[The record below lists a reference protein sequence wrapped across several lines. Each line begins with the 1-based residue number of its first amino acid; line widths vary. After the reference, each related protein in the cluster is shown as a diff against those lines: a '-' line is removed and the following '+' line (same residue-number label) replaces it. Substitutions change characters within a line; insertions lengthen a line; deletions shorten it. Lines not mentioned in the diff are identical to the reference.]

1 MKKYL
6 LITLLM
12 LGTNLFAQNN
22 LTVNVNGIKAN
33 DSIRIIVQKSAEK
46 LLKKWVK
53 YNSSGTSTV
62 QFNVD
67 NGKWALIIDATG
79 YTFPSSTVINIP
91 ETNNATVTLTPLLN
105 TNYIYNWKDDDSY
118 AGHATQ
124 VYVNEPS
131 TLVVLNNT
139 VSIPNDYSS
148 VKLRNEFGIIL
159 SNDRSKWSSEDSFRL
174 YSMLKTLPL
183 QTFGEGSV
191 LNFEKGENVK
201 AIFYLTDQ
209 EQFKDIN
216 IVNVNGVK
224 HVTVSQSAFTY
235 ASPQIGILD
244 GIKTKF
250 YSKRL
255 NHAILNYYTD
265 FGSNEQNVDI
275 IAQEKYGFRFMKSNL
290 ETQNLMHE
298 DASNFQEFFNE
309 EKIEILSM
317 FEELPEGFHK
327 QEGLKY
333 LVRRV
338 NGQDHP
344 IYTTAAAIAWTSF
357 NTIEFMSKTFN
368 NTEINSVVRR
378 LILPEK
384 SHFLWAYAFD
394 SVLKKDW
401 SDLGGWFQDPTSSSG
416 WSTYNTTEFVTE
428 YAHEKNPDEDMAESI
443 ATYILNPDLLLSRS
457 VRKYEFIRDRIMHG
471 TRYKAQI
478 REDLTFMVYNLFP
491 DYTYPGKIIG
501 STINVEGSANDD
513 KVVKFE
519 FKLNSKDPKIDGAS
533 VGYIRLASSIGT
545 IHDLWLTPKNGS
557 VDSTLVGT
565 TTFSKHEKSGYWN
578 LVSLRIEDPVGNS
591 RFENTSSFGFK
602 LYIENPLEDITP
614 PKWQYNLKSEL
625 VQGKFDPNGQNTS
638 DNVNGLQMQAIKY
651 SYDYYDN
658 SPMDRSITRI
668 YFPKLDNS
676 NAQKYE
682 EQIQGKP
689 IINAAKSYKN
699 DYNSIKHFEMHL
711 VIPEYFPSGYYSVS
725 QLNSSDIAGNY
736 TNVYMVKDTANFYI
750 KPGKLDIFKDIRDSL
765 YVKTNFPDYI
775 APEIDLNRINVI
787 AKPTNPLSP
796 DGETRVDISLLI
808 RDLSDF
814 PTHESGAKLVR
825 YVLRDPL
832 GIEHS
837 YSSWNDNMLLNY
849 YSLKPDGNSEWNLI
863 NLDIL
868 LPKGSP
874 PGKWGISSMQT
885 VDRAGNFR
893 NYSFVEIVRFDVI
906 ESDVKLDEA
915 LVATITS
922 KVVNSKNVSSISAE
936 ISCKPC
942 QGNKYVYQV
951 YSLLGGNVVRGEGI
965 FTSNFISLNSINLTG
980 VLDGIIKL
988 TVQVTDNQNQ
998 LIATTTTDYTKD
1010 TVLPKGYYLKS
1021 NLQDSGSSNIDSIVF
1036 KVLAENVDL
1045 NGTYKVL
1052 FEQNSTTNKQFDIKS
1067 SSTSIPSISIEG
1079 VITQTEIVLNNLNI
1093 SSLKD
1098 GVFSSSIL
1106 ITDPNGNEGVP
1117 IKKYFYK
1124 LDGKISIL
1132 NKTTPVNDFIEVDE
1146 GKVSGVLKNG
1156 SDNLLYNDFKLNTN
1170 LIPIIVTNPING
1182 TVTLNSNGTF
1192 SYVHN
1197 GSETTK
1203 DSFTY
1208 KVNDGTSDSDIAT
1221 VTITINPV
1229 NDAPVALSDQIT
1241 IKNGETATLLSG
1253 GITSVLTN
1261 DTDAE
1266 NNTLTAVRVTNPV
1279 NGTLTLNSNGTFTYV
1294 HNGSNTI
1301 TDSFTY
1307 KVNDGSVDSNI
1318 ATVNISIEAFSL
1330 PFDNFTIITKSE
1342 TCSGKNNGEI
1352 SIKATQSF
1360 NYTATINNKVYN
1372 FVNNSLIVPDLTAGE
1387 YNVCINITGKT
1398 FPHCYTLTI
1407 GKGGSLTGK
1416 TSGVSS
1422 NKVAI
1427 EITEGSAP
1435 FEVLLNGKSKFT
1447 TDHTLFELD
1456 VNVGDVVM
1464 VKSAIACEGIY
1475 SKVISDLPNSY
1486 MAYPNPT
1493 KGSFEISMSTEL
1505 KEIYIELYSIK
1516 AELISKGVYPVVNQ
1530 KIQLNLDNQ
1539 TSGTYIAKVYT
1550 AIPTSLII
1558 IKN

>member
-1 MKKYL
+1 
-6 LITLLM
+6 M
-12 LGTNLFAQNN
+12 LGANLFAQNN
-22 LTVNVNGIKAN
+22 LSVNVNGLKAN
-33 DSIRIIVQKSAEK
+33 DSVRIIIQKSAEK

-209 EQFKDIN
+209 EQYKDIN

-244 GIKTKF
+244 GIKMKF

-265 FGSNEQNVDI
+265 FGSNEQNVDK
-275 IAQEKYGFRFMKSNL
+275 IAQEKYGFRFLKSNL

-327 QEGLKY
+327 QDGLKY

-344 IYTTAAAIAWTSF
+344 IYTTAAAIAWTGL

-378 LILPEK
+378 LILHEK

-401 SDLGGWFQDPTSSSG
+401 SDLGGWFQDPTSGSG

-501 STINVEGSANDD
+501 STINVEGSANED
-513 KVVKFE
+513 KIVKFE

-565 TTFSKHEKSGYWN
+565 TTFSKHEKNGYWN

-638 DNVNGLQMQAIKY
+638 DDVNGLQMQAIKY
-651 SYDYYDN
+651 TYDYYDN

-676 NAQKYE
+676 NAQRYE

-689 IINAAKSYKN
+689 IIDVAKSYKN
-699 DYNSIKHFEMHL
+699 DYNSLKHFEMHL

-750 KPGKLDIFKDIRDSL
+750 KPGKLDTFKDIRDSL
-765 YVKTNFPDYI
+765 YVKTNYPDYI

-814 PTHESGAKLVR
+814 PTHESGTKLVR

-849 YSLKPDGNSEWNLI
+849 YSLKPDGNSEWKLI

-885 VDRAGNFR
+885 IDRAGNFR

-906 ESDVKLDEA
+906 ESDIKLDEA
-915 LVATITS
+915 LVAKITS

-951 YSLLGGNVVRGEGI
+951 YSLLGGNVVRGEGV
-965 FTSNFISLNSINLTG
+965 FTSNFISLDSINLSG

-1021 NLQDSGSSNIDSIVF
+1021 NLQDNGSSNVDSIVF
-1036 KVLAENVDL
+1036 KVLAENVDI
-1045 NGTYKVL
+1045 NGAYKVN
-1052 FEQNSTTNKQFDIKS
+1052 FEQKSTTNKQVDIKS
-1067 SSTSIPSISIEG
+1067 SSTSSSSISFEG
-1079 VITQTEIVLNNLNI
+1079 VLAQSEIVLNNLNL

-1098 GVFSSSIL
+1098 GILSSTIM
-1106 ITDPNGNEGVP
+1106 ITDPNGNDGLP
-1117 IKKYFYK
+1117 LTTYYYK
-1124 LDGKISIL
+1124 LNGKLSVI
-1132 NKTTPVNDFIEVDE
+1132 NKTTAVNDFIEVDE
-1146 GKVSGVLKNG
+1146 GKVATVLKNG
-1156 SDNLLYNDFKLNTN
+1156 TANLLDNDFKLTTN
-1170 LIPIIVTNPING
+1170 LTPIIVTNPING
-1182 TVTLNSNGTF
+1182 TLTLNSNGTF

-1197 GSETTK
+1197 GSETLS

-1208 KVNDGTSDSDIAT
+1208 KITEGATESNLAT
-1221 VTITINPV
+1221 VTVTVNPV
-1229 NDAPVALSDQIT
+1229 NDAPVATSDQIA
-1241 IKNGETATLLSG
+1241 IKNGEATTLLVG
-1253 GITSVLTN
+1253 GGSTVLAN

-1266 NNTLTAVRVTNPV
+1266 KNPLTALLVAGPT
-1279 NGTLTLNSNGTFTYV
+1279 NGTLTFNSNGTFEYK
-1294 HNGSNTI
+1294 HNGSDTVS
-1301 TDSFTY
+1301 DSFTY
-1307 KVNDGSVDSNI
+1307 KTNDGNVDSNI
-1318 ATVNISIEAFSL
+1318 ATVNITIEAFTL
-1330 PFDNFTIITKSE
+1330 PFDNFSIVTKSE
-1342 TCSGKNNGEI
+1342 TCFGKNNGEI
-1352 SIKATQSF
+1352 TIKATKSYD
-1360 NYTATINNKVYN
+1360 YTAIINTKNYSFTNNNLTLTDLPPGVYTVCLGIVGKSFSQC
-1372 FVNNSLIVPDLTAGE
+1372 FVI
-1387 YNVCINITGKT
+1387 
-1398 FPHCYTLTI
+1398 TI

-1416 TSGVSS
+1416 TSGIAS

-1427 EITEGSAP
+1427 EITEGTAP
-1435 FEVLLNGKSKFT
+1435 FEVLINGNSQFT
-1447 TDHTLFELD
+1447 TDQSNFNID
-1456 VNVGDVVM
+1456 VKQGDLIM
-1464 VKSAIACEGIY
+1464 VKSSIACEGIY
-1475 SKVISDLPNSY
+1475 SKVISDLTNGIV
-1486 MAYPNPT
+1486 AFPNPT
-1493 KGSFEISMSTEL
+1493 NGVFEIAIPTEM
-1505 KEIYIELYSIK
+1505 KEIYVELYSINSV
-1516 AELISKGVYPVVNQ
+1516 LVSKGRFPVVNQ
-1530 KIQLNLDNQ
+1530 KIEMNLENQ
-1539 TSGTYIAKVYT
+1539 TSGTYIAKVYSDVLT
-1550 AIPTSLII
+1550 NLII
-1558 IKN
+1558 LKN

>member
-1 MKKYL
+1 
-6 LITLLM
+6 M
-12 LGTNLFAQNN
+12 LGANLFAQNN
-22 LTVNVNGIKAN
+22 LSVNVNGLKAN
-33 DSIRIIVQKSAEK
+33 DSVRIIIQKSAEK

-62 QFNVD
+62 QFDVD

-209 EQFKDIN
+209 EQYKDIN

-244 GIKTKF
+244 GIKMKF

-265 FGSNEQNVDI
+265 FGSNEQNVDK
-275 IAQEKYGFRFMKSNL
+275 IAQEKYGFRFLKSNL

-327 QEGLKY
+327 QDGLKY

-344 IYTTAAAIAWTSF
+344 IYTTAAAIAWTGL

-378 LILPEK
+378 LILHEK

-401 SDLGGWFQDPTSSSG
+401 SDLGGWFQDPTSGSG

-501 STINVEGSANDD
+501 STINVEGSANED
-513 KVVKFE
+513 KIVKFE

-565 TTFSKHEKSGYWN
+565 TTFSKHEKNGYWN

-638 DNVNGLQMQAIKY
+638 DDVNGLQMQAIKY

-676 NAQKYE
+676 NAQRYE

-689 IINAAKSYKN
+689 IIDVAKSYKN
-699 DYNSIKHFEMHL
+699 DYNSLKHFEMHL

-750 KPGKLDIFKDIRDSL
+750 KPGKLDTFKDIRDSL
-765 YVKTNFPDYI
+765 YVKTNYPDYI

-814 PTHESGAKLVR
+814 PTHESGTKLVR

-849 YSLKPDGNSEWNLI
+849 YSLKPDGNSEWKLI

-885 VDRAGNFR
+885 IDRAGNFR

-906 ESDVKLDEA
+906 ESDIKLDEA
-915 LVATITS
+915 LVAKITS

-951 YSLLGGNVVRGEGI
+951 YSLLGGNVVRGEGV
-965 FTSNFISLNSINLTG
+965 FTSNFISLDSINLSG

-1021 NLQDSGSSNIDSIVF
+1021 NLQDNGTSNVDSIVF
-1036 KVLAENVDL
+1036 KVLAENVDI
-1045 NGTYKVL
+1045 NGAYKVN
-1052 FEQNSTTNKQFDIKS
+1052 FEQKSTTNKQVDIKS
-1067 SSTSIPSISIEG
+1067 SSTSSSSISFEG
-1079 VITQTEIVLNNLNI
+1079 VLAQSEIVLNNLNL

-1098 GVFSSSIL
+1098 GILSSTIM
-1106 ITDPNGNEGVP
+1106 ITDPNGNDGLP
-1117 IKKYFYK
+1117 LTTYYYK
-1124 LDGKISIL
+1124 LNGKLSVI
-1132 NKTTPVNDFIEVDE
+1132 NKTTAVNDFIEVDE
-1146 GKVSGVLKNG
+1146 GKVATVLKNG
-1156 SDNLLYNDFKLNTN
+1156 IANLLDNDFKLTTN
-1170 LIPIIVTNPING
+1170 LTPIIVTNPING
-1182 TVTLNSNGTF
+1182 TLTFNSNGTF

-1197 GSETTK
+1197 GSETLS

-1208 KVNDGTSDSDIAT
+1208 KITEGATESNLAT
-1221 VTITINPV
+1221 VTVTVNPV
-1229 NDAPVALSDQIT
+1229 NDAPVATSDQIA
-1241 IKNGETATLLSG
+1241 IKNGEATTLLVG
-1253 GITSVLTN
+1253 GGSNVLAN

-1266 NNTLTAVRVTNPV
+1266 KNPLTALLVAGPT
-1279 NGTLTLNSNGTFTYV
+1279 NGTLTFNSNGTFEYK
-1294 HNGSNTI
+1294 HNGSDTVS
-1301 TDSFTY
+1301 DSFTY
-1307 KVNDGSVDSNI
+1307 KTNDGNVDSNI
-1318 ATVNISIEAFSL
+1318 ATVNITIEAFTL
-1330 PFDNFTIITKSE
+1330 PFDNFSIVTKSE
-1342 TCSGKNNGEI
+1342 TCFGKNNGEI
-1352 SIKATQSF
+1352 TIKATKSYD
-1360 NYTATINNKVYN
+1360 YTAIINTKNYSFTNNNLTLTDLPPGVYTVCLGIVGKSFSQC
-1372 FVNNSLIVPDLTAGE
+1372 FVI
-1387 YNVCINITGKT
+1387 
-1398 FPHCYTLTI
+1398 TI

-1416 TSGVSS
+1416 TSGIAS

-1427 EITEGSAP
+1427 EITEGTAP
-1435 FEVLLNGKSKFT
+1435 FEVLINGTSQFT
-1447 TDHTLFELD
+1447 TDQSNFNID
-1456 VNVGDVVM
+1456 VKQGDLIM
-1464 VKSAIACEGIY
+1464 VKSSIACEGIY
-1475 SKVISDLPNSY
+1475 SKVISDRTNGIV
-1486 MAYPNPT
+1486 AFPNPT
-1493 KGSFEISMSTEL
+1493 NGVFEIAIPTEM
-1505 KEIYIELYSIK
+1505 KEIYIELYSINSV
-1516 AELISKGVYPVVNQ
+1516 LVSKGRYPVVNQ
-1530 KIQLNLDNQ
+1530 KIEMNLENQ
-1539 TSGTYIAKVYT
+1539 TSGTYIAKVYSDVLT
-1550 AIPTSLII
+1550 NLII
-1558 IKN
+1558 LKN

>member
-1 MKKYL
+1 MKKYI
-6 LITLLM
+6 LIAILVISA
-12 LGTNLFAQNN
+12 NLNAQNN
-22 LTVNVNGIKAN
+22 LSVNVNGIRAN
-33 DSIRIIVQKSAEK
+33 DSVRVIVQKSAEK

-131 TLVVLNNT
+131 TLVVLNST
-139 VSIPNDYSS
+139 LSIPNDYSS
-148 VKLRNEFGIIL
+148 VKLRNEFGIVL
-159 SNDRSKWSSEDSFRL
+159 SNDRSKWSSEDSYRL
-174 YSMLKTLPL
+174 YSMLKTLPM
-183 QTFGEGSV
+183 QAFGEGSV

-201 AIFYLTDQ
+201 SIFYLTDQ
-209 EQFKDIN
+209 EQYKDLN
-216 IVNVNGVK
+216 IVNINGIK
-224 HVTVSQSAFTY
+224 HVTISQSAFTY

-244 GIKTKF
+244 GIKMKF

-265 FGSNEQNVDI
+265 FGSNEQNVDK
-275 IAQEKYGFRFMKSNL
+275 IAQEKFGVRFMKSNL

-327 QEGLKY
+327 QNGLKY

-344 IYTTAAAIAWTSF
+344 IYTTAAAIAWTGF

-378 LILPEK
+378 LILHEK

-401 SDLGGWFQDPTSSSG
+401 SDLGGWFEDPTSSSG

-501 STINVEGSANDD
+501 STINVEGQANED

-545 IHDLWLTPKNGS
+545 IHDLWLTPKNGTI
-557 VDSTLVGT
+557 DSTLVGT

-614 PKWQYNLKSEL
+614 PKWQYNLKAEL
-625 VQGKFDPNGQNTS
+625 VQGKFDTNGQNTP
-638 DNVNGLQMQAIKY
+638 DDVNGIQMQAIKY

-668 YFPKLDNS
+668 YFPKLDNP
-676 NAQKYE
+676 NAQVYE

-689 IINAAKSYKN
+689 VVNASKSYKN
-699 DYNSIKHFEMHL
+699 DYNSLKHFEMHL
-711 VIPEYFPSGYYSVS
+711 ALPDYFPSGYYSVS
-725 QLNSSDIAGNY
+725 QLNSSDVAGNY
-736 TNVYMVKDTANFYI
+736 TNVFMVKDTANFHI
-750 KPGKLDIFKDIRDSL
+750 RPGKIDTFKDLRDSL
-765 YVKTNFPDYI
+765 YVKTAYPDYI
-775 APEIDLNRINVI
+775 APEIDLNRINIV

-814 PTHESGAKLVR
+814 PTHESGAKLIR

-832 GIEHS
+832 GVEHS

-849 YSLKPDGNSEWNLI
+849 YSLKPDGNSEWKLI

-885 VDRAGNFR
+885 TDRAGNFR

-906 ESDVKLDEA
+906 KSDIKLEEV
-915 LVATITS
+915 LVAKITN
-922 KVVNSKNVSSISAE
+922 KVVNTKNVSSISAE

-951 YSLLGGNVVRGEGI
+951 YSLLGGNVVRGEGV
-965 FTSNFISLNSINLTG
+965 FASNFVALESINLTG

-1021 NLQDSGSSNIDSIVF
+1021 NLQDTGSSNVDSIVF

-1045 NGTYKVL
+1045 NGAYKVL
-1052 FEQNSTTNKQFDIKS
+1052 FEQKSTTNKQVNIKNS
-1067 SSTSIPSISIEG
+1067 SNSNANLTFEG
-1079 VITQTEIVLNNLNI
+1079 AIAQTEITLNNLNL

-1098 GVFSSSIL
+1098 GILSSTIM
-1106 ITDPNGNEGVP
+1106 ITDPNGNDGIP
-1117 IKKYFYK
+1117 LTTYYYK
-1124 LDGKISIL
+1124 LDGKLSVI
-1132 NKTTPVNDFIEVDE
+1132 NKTTAVNDFIEVDE
-1146 GKVSGVLKNG
+1146 GKVSTVLKNG
-1156 SDNLLYNDFKLNTN
+1156 TANLLENDFKLNTN
-1170 LIPIIVTNPING
+1170 LTPIIVSNPING
-1182 TVTLNSNGTF
+1182 TLTINNNGTF
-1192 SYVHN
+1192 RYLHN
-1197 GSETTK
+1197 GSETLT

-1208 KVNDGTSDSDIAT
+1208 KINDGTTESNLAT
-1221 VTITINPV
+1221 VLITITPV
-1229 NDAPVALSDQIT
+1229 NDAPVAISDQIA
-1241 IKNGETATLLSG
+1241 IKNNESTNLLFG
-1253 GITSVLTN
+1253 GASSVLAN

-1266 NNTLTAVRVTNPV
+1266 KNTLSAVLVTGPS
-1279 NGTLTLNSNGTFTYV
+1279 NGILTLNSNGSFEYK
-1294 HNGSNTI
+1294 HNGSDTV

-1307 KVNDGSVDSNI
+1307 KVNDGSIDSNI
-1318 ATVNISIEAFSL
+1318 VTVNITIEAFTL
-1330 PFDNFTIITKSE
+1330 PFDNFSIVTKSE
-1342 TCSGKNNGEI
+1342 SCSGKNNGEI
-1352 SIKATQSF
+1352 VIKATKTYDYLAIINTKNYSF
-1360 NYTATINNKVYN
+1360 TNNN
-1372 FVNNSLIVPDLTAGE
+1372 LTLSDLPPGV
-1387 YNVCINITGKT
+1387 YNVCLGIVGKS
-1398 FPHCYTLTI
+1398 FNQCFVITI

-1427 EITEGSAP
+1427 EITEGTAP
-1435 FEVLLNGKSKFT
+1435 FEVLLNGSSQFK
-1447 TDHTLFELD
+1447 TDQSNFIVD
-1456 VNVGDVVM
+1456 VKQGDLLM
-1464 VKSAIACEGIY
+1464 VKSAIVCEGIF
-1475 SKVISDLPNSY
+1475 SKVITELTNGVV
-1486 MAYPNPT
+1486 AFPNPT
-1493 KGSFEISMSTEL
+1493 KGLFEIALSTEK
-1505 KEIYIELYSIK
+1505 KEIYVELYSINSV
-1516 AELISKGVYPVVNQ
+1516 LVFKGICPVVHQ
-1530 KIQLNLDNQ
+1530 KVQLNLENQ
-1539 TSGTYIAKVYT
+1539 TNGTYVAKVYSEV
-1550 AIPTSLII
+1550 PTNLII
-1558 IKN
+1558 LKN

>member
-1 MKKYL
+1 
-6 LITLLM
+6 M
-12 LGTNLFAQNN
+12 LGANLFAQNN
-22 LTVNVNGIKAN
+22 LSVNVNGLKAN
-33 DSIRIIVQKSAEK
+33 DSVRIIIQKSAEK

-62 QFNVD
+62 QFDVD

-209 EQFKDIN
+209 EQYKDIN

-244 GIKTKF
+244 GIKMKF

-265 FGSNEQNVDI
+265 FGSNEQNVDK
-275 IAQEKYGFRFMKSNL
+275 IAQEKYGFRFLKSNL

-327 QEGLKY
+327 QDGLKY

-344 IYTTAAAIAWTSF
+344 IYTTAAAIAWTGL

-378 LILPEK
+378 LILHEK

-401 SDLGGWFQDPTSSSG
+401 SDLGGWFQDPTSGSG

-501 STINVEGSANDD
+501 STINVEGSANED
-513 KVVKFE
+513 KIVKFE

-565 TTFSKHEKSGYWN
+565 TTFSKHEKNGYWN

-625 VQGKFDPNGQNTS
+625 VQGKFDLNGQNTS

-676 NAQKYE
+676 NAQRYE

-689 IINAAKSYKN
+689 IVNVAKSYKN
-699 DYNSIKHFEMHL
+699 DYNSLKHFEMHL

-750 KPGKLDIFKDIRDSL
+750 KPGKLDTFKDIRDSL
-765 YVKTNFPDYI
+765 YVKTNYPDYI

-814 PTHESGAKLVR
+814 PTHESGTKLVR

-849 YSLKPDGNSEWNLI
+849 YSLKPDGNSEWKLI

-885 VDRAGNFR
+885 IDRAGNFR

-906 ESDVKLDEA
+906 ESDIKLDEA
-915 LVATITS
+915 LVAKITS

-951 YSLLGGNVVRGEGI
+951 YSLLGGNVVRGEGV
-965 FTSNFISLNSINLTG
+965 FTSNFISLDSINLSG

-1021 NLQDSGSSNIDSIVF
+1021 NLQDNGTSNVDSIVF
-1036 KVLAENVDL
+1036 KVLAENVDI
-1045 NGTYKVL
+1045 NGAYKVN
-1052 FEQNSTTNKQFDIKS
+1052 FEQKSTTNKQVDIKS
-1067 SSTSIPSISIEG
+1067 SSTSSSSISFEG
-1079 VITQTEIVLNNLNI
+1079 VLAQSEIVLNNLNL

-1098 GVFSSSIL
+1098 GILSSTIM
-1106 ITDPNGNEGVP
+1106 ITDPNGNDGLP
-1117 IKKYFYK
+1117 LTTYYYK
-1124 LDGKISIL
+1124 LNGKLSVI
-1132 NKTTPVNDFIEVDE
+1132 NKTTAVNDFIEVDE
-1146 GKVSGVLKNG
+1146 GKVATVLKNG
-1156 SDNLLYNDFKLNTN
+1156 TANLLDNDFKLTTN
-1170 LIPIIVTNPING
+1170 LTPIIVTNPING
-1182 TVTLNSNGTF
+1182 TLTFNSNGTF

-1197 GSETTK
+1197 GSETLS

-1208 KVNDGTSDSDIAT
+1208 KITEGATESNLAT
-1221 VTITINPV
+1221 VTVTVNPV
-1229 NDAPVALSDQIT
+1229 NDAPVATSDQIA
-1241 IKNGETATLLSG
+1241 IRNGEATTLLVG
-1253 GITSVLTN
+1253 GGSTILAN

-1266 NNTLTAVRVTNPV
+1266 KNPLTALLVAGPT
-1279 NGTLTLNSNGTFTYV
+1279 NGTLTFNSNGTFEYK
-1294 HNGSNTI
+1294 HNGSDTVS
-1301 TDSFTY
+1301 DSFTY
-1307 KVNDGSVDSNI
+1307 KTNDGNVDSNI
-1318 ATVNISIEAFSL
+1318 ATVNITIEAFTL
-1330 PFDNFTIITKSE
+1330 PFDNFSIVTKSE
-1342 TCSGKNNGEI
+1342 TCFGKNNGEI
-1352 SIKATQSF
+1352 TIKATKSYD
-1360 NYTATINNKVYN
+1360 YTAIINTKNYSFTNNNLTLTDLPPGVYTVCLGIVGKSFSQC
-1372 FVNNSLIVPDLTAGE
+1372 FVI
-1387 YNVCINITGKT
+1387 
-1398 FPHCYTLTI
+1398 TI

-1416 TSGVSS
+1416 TSGIAS

-1427 EITEGSAP
+1427 EITEGTAP
-1435 FEVLLNGKSKFT
+1435 FEVLINGTSQFT
-1447 TDHTLFELD
+1447 TDQSNFNID
-1456 VNVGDVVM
+1456 VKQGDLIM
-1464 VKSAIACEGIY
+1464 VKSSIACEGIY
-1475 SKVISDLPNSY
+1475 SKVISDLTNGIV
-1486 MAYPNPT
+1486 AFPNPT
-1493 KGSFEISMSTEL
+1493 NGVFEIAIPTEM
-1505 KEIYIELYSIK
+1505 KEIYIELYSINSV
-1516 AELISKGVYPVVNQ
+1516 LVSKGRYPVVNQ
-1530 KIQLNLDNQ
+1530 KIEMNLENQ
-1539 TSGTYIAKVYT
+1539 TSGTYIAKVYSDVLT
-1550 AIPTSLII
+1550 NLII
-1558 IKN
+1558 LKN

>member
-6 LITLLM
+6 LIALLM
-12 LGTNLFAQNN
+12 LGANLFAQNN
-22 LTVNVNGIKAN
+22 LSVNVNGLKAN
-33 DSIRIIVQKSAEK
+33 DSVRIIIQKSAEK

-53 YNSSGTSTV
+53 YNSTGTSTV

-91 ETNNATVTLTPLLN
+91 EINNATVTLTPLLN

-209 EQFKDIN
+209 EQYKDIN

-244 GIKTKF
+244 GIKMKF

-265 FGSNEQNVDI
+265 FGSNEQNVDK
-275 IAQEKYGFRFMKSNL
+275 IAQEKYGFRFLKSNL

-327 QEGLKY
+327 QDGLKY

-344 IYTTAAAIAWTSF
+344 IYTTAAAIAWTSL

-378 LILPEK
+378 LILHEK

-401 SDLGGWFQDPTSSSG
+401 SDLGGWFQDPTSGSG

-501 STINVEGSANDD
+501 STINVEGSANED
-513 KVVKFE
+513 KIVKFE

-565 TTFSKHEKSGYWN
+565 TTFSKHEKNGYWN

-638 DNVNGLQMQAIKY
+638 DDVNGLQMQAIKY
-651 SYDYYDN
+651 TYDYYDN

-676 NAQKYE
+676 NAQRYE

-689 IINAAKSYKN
+689 IIDVAKSYKN
-699 DYNSIKHFEMHL
+699 DYNSLKHFEMHL

-750 KPGKLDIFKDIRDSL
+750 KPGKLDTFKDIRDSL
-765 YVKTNFPDYI
+765 YVKTNYPDYI

-796 DGETRVDISLLI
+796 DGETRVDISLLT

-814 PTHESGAKLVR
+814 PTHESGTKLVR

-832 GIEHS
+832 GIEHG

-849 YSLKPDGNSEWNLI
+849 YSLKPDGNSEWKLI

-885 VDRAGNFR
+885 IDRAGNFR

-906 ESDVKLDEA
+906 ESDIKLEEA
-915 LVATITS
+915 LVAKITS

-951 YSLLGGNVVRGEGI
+951 YSLLGGNVVRGEGV
-965 FTSNFISLNSINLTG
+965 FTSNFISLDSINLSG

-1021 NLQDSGSSNIDSIVF
+1021 NLQDNGSSNVDSIVF
-1036 KVLAENVDL
+1036 KVLAENVDI
-1045 NGTYKVL
+1045 NGAYKVN
-1052 FEQNSTTNKQFDIKS
+1052 FEQKSTTNKQVDIKN
-1067 SSTSIPSISIEG
+1067 SSTSSSSISFEG
-1079 VITQTEIVLNNLNI
+1079 VLAQSEIVLNNLNL

-1098 GVFSSSIL
+1098 GILSSTIM
-1106 ITDPNGNEGVP
+1106 ITDPNGNDGLP
-1117 IKKYFYK
+1117 LTTYYYK
-1124 LDGKISIL
+1124 LNGKLSVI
-1132 NKTTPVNDFIEVDE
+1132 NKTTAVNDFIEVDE
-1146 GKVSGVLKNG
+1146 GKVATVLKNG
-1156 SDNLLYNDFKLNTN
+1156 TANLLDNDFKLTTN
-1170 LIPIIVTNPING
+1170 LTPIIVTNPING
-1182 TVTLNSNGTF
+1182 TLTLNSNGTF

-1197 GSETTK
+1197 GSETLS

-1208 KVNDGTSDSDIAT
+1208 KITEGATESNLAT
-1221 VTITINPV
+1221 VTVTVNPV
-1229 NDAPVALSDQIT
+1229 NDAPVATSDQIA
-1241 IKNGETATLLSG
+1241 IKNGEATTLLVG
-1253 GITSVLTN
+1253 GGSTVLAN

-1266 NNTLTAVRVTNPV
+1266 KNPLTALLVAGPT
-1279 NGTLTLNSNGTFTYV
+1279 NGTLTFNSNGTFEYK
-1294 HNGSNTI
+1294 HNGSDTVS
-1301 TDSFTY
+1301 DSFTY
-1307 KVNDGSVDSNI
+1307 KTNDGNVDSNI
-1318 ATVNISIEAFSL
+1318 ATVNITIEAFTL
-1330 PFDNFTIITKSE
+1330 PFDNFSIVTKSE
-1342 TCSGKNNGEI
+1342 TCFGKNNGEI
-1352 SIKATQSF
+1352 TIKATKSYD
-1360 NYTATINNKVYN
+1360 YTAIINTKNYSFTNNNLTLTDLPPGVYTVCLGIVGKSFSQC
-1372 FVNNSLIVPDLTAGE
+1372 FVI
-1387 YNVCINITGKT
+1387 
-1398 FPHCYTLTI
+1398 TI

-1416 TSGVSS
+1416 TSGIAS

-1427 EITEGSAP
+1427 EITEGTAP
-1435 FEVLLNGKSKFT
+1435 FEVLINGNSQFT
-1447 TDHTLFELD
+1447 TDQSNFNID
-1456 VNVGDVVM
+1456 VKQGDLIM
-1464 VKSAIACEGIY
+1464 VKSSIACEGIY
-1475 SKVISDLPNSY
+1475 SKVISDLTNGIV
-1486 MAYPNPT
+1486 AFPNPT
-1493 KGSFEISMSTEL
+1493 NGVFEIAIPTEM
-1505 KEIYIELYSIK
+1505 KEIYVELYSINSV
-1516 AELISKGVYPVVNQ
+1516 LVSKGRYPVVNQ
-1530 KIQLNLDNQ
+1530 KIEMNLENQ
-1539 TSGTYIAKVYT
+1539 TSGTYIAKVYSDVLT
-1550 AIPTSLII
+1550 NLII
-1558 IKN
+1558 LKN

>member
-1 MKKYL
+1 
-6 LITLLM
+6 M
-12 LGTNLFAQNN
+12 LGANLFAQNN
-22 LTVNVNGIKAN
+22 LSVNVNGLKAN
-33 DSIRIIVQKSAEK
+33 DSVRIIIQKSAEK

-62 QFNVD
+62 QFDVD

-209 EQFKDIN
+209 EQYKDIN

-244 GIKTKF
+244 GIKMKF

-265 FGSNEQNVDI
+265 FGSNEQNVDK
-275 IAQEKYGFRFMKSNL
+275 IAQEKYGFRFLKSNL

-327 QEGLKY
+327 QDGLKY

-344 IYTTAAAIAWTSF
+344 IYTTAAAIAWTGL

-378 LILPEK
+378 LILHEK

-401 SDLGGWFQDPTSSSG
+401 SDLGGWFQDPTSGSG

-501 STINVEGSANDD
+501 STINVEGSANED
-513 KVVKFE
+513 KIVKFE

-557 VDSTLVGT
+557 ADSTLVGT
-565 TTFSKHEKSGYWN
+565 TTFSKHEKNGYWN

-638 DNVNGLQMQAIKY
+638 DDVNGLQMQAIKY
-651 SYDYYDN
+651 TYDYYDN

-676 NAQKYE
+676 NAQRYE

-689 IINAAKSYKN
+689 IIDVAKSYKN
-699 DYNSIKHFEMHL
+699 DYNSLKHFEMHL

-750 KPGKLDIFKDIRDSL
+750 KPGKLDTFKDIRDSL
-765 YVKTNFPDYI
+765 YVKTNYPDYI

-814 PTHESGAKLVR
+814 PTHESGTKLVR

-849 YSLKPDGNSEWNLI
+849 YSLKPDGNSEWKLI

-885 VDRAGNFR
+885 IDRAGNFR

-906 ESDVKLDEA
+906 ESDIKLEEA
-915 LVATITS
+915 LVAKITS

-951 YSLLGGNVVRGEGI
+951 YSLLGGNVVRGEGV
-965 FTSNFISLNSINLTG
+965 FTSNFISLDSINLSG

-1021 NLQDSGSSNIDSIVF
+1021 NLQDNGSSNVDSIVF
-1036 KVLAENVDL
+1036 KVLAENVDI
-1045 NGTYKVL
+1045 NGAYKVN
-1052 FEQNSTTNKQFDIKS
+1052 FEQKSTTNKQVDIKN
-1067 SSTSIPSISIEG
+1067 SSTSSSSISFEG
-1079 VITQTEIVLNNLNI
+1079 VLAQSEIVLNNLNL

-1098 GVFSSSIL
+1098 GILSSTIM
-1106 ITDPNGNEGVP
+1106 ITDPNGNDGLP
-1117 IKKYFYK
+1117 LTTYYYK
-1124 LDGKISIL
+1124 LNGKLSVI
-1132 NKTTPVNDFIEVDE
+1132 NKTTAVNDFIEVDE
-1146 GKVSGVLKNG
+1146 GKVATVLKNG
-1156 SDNLLYNDFKLNTN
+1156 TTNLLDNDFKLTTN
-1170 LIPIIVTNPING
+1170 LTPIIVTNPING
-1182 TVTLNSNGTF
+1182 TLTLNSNGTF

-1197 GSETTK
+1197 GSETLS

-1208 KVNDGTSDSDIAT
+1208 KITEGATESNLAT
-1221 VTITINPV
+1221 VTVTVNPV
-1229 NDAPVALSDQIT
+1229 NDAPVATSDQIA
-1241 IKNGETATLLSG
+1241 IKNGEATTLLVG
-1253 GITSVLTN
+1253 GGSTVLAN

-1266 NNTLTAVRVTNPV
+1266 KNPLTALLVAGPT
-1279 NGTLTLNSNGTFTYV
+1279 NGTLTFNSNGTFEYK
-1294 HNGSNTI
+1294 HNGSDTVS
-1301 TDSFTY
+1301 DSFTY
-1307 KVNDGSVDSNI
+1307 KTNDGNVDSNI
-1318 ATVNISIEAFSL
+1318 ATVNITIEAFTL
-1330 PFDNFTIITKSE
+1330 PFDNFSIVTKSE
-1342 TCSGKNNGEI
+1342 TCFGKNNGEI
-1352 SIKATQSF
+1352 AIKASKSYD
-1360 NYTATINNKVYN
+1360 YTAIINTKNYSFTNNNLTLTDLPPGVYTVCLGIVGKSFSQC
-1372 FVNNSLIVPDLTAGE
+1372 FVI
-1387 YNVCINITGKT
+1387 
-1398 FPHCYTLTI
+1398 TI

-1416 TSGVSS
+1416 TSGIAS

-1427 EITEGSAP
+1427 EITEGTAP
-1435 FEVLLNGKSKFT
+1435 FEVLINGNSQFT
-1447 TDHTLFELD
+1447 TDQSNFNID
-1456 VNVGDVVM
+1456 VKQGDLIM
-1464 VKSAIACEGIY
+1464 VKSSIACEGIY
-1475 SKVISDLPNSY
+1475 SKVISDLTNGIV
-1486 MAYPNPT
+1486 AFPNPT
-1493 KGSFEISMSTEL
+1493 NGVFEIAIPTEM
-1505 KEIYIELYSIK
+1505 KEIYVELYSINSV
-1516 AELISKGVYPVVNQ
+1516 LVSKGRYPVVNQ
-1530 KIQLNLDNQ
+1530 KIEMNLENQ
-1539 TSGTYIAKVYT
+1539 TSGTYIAKVYSDVLT
-1550 AIPTSLII
+1550 NLII
-1558 IKN
+1558 LKN

>member
-1 MKKYL
+1 MKKYI
-6 LITLLM
+6 LIAILVISA
-12 LGTNLFAQNN
+12 NLNAQNN
-22 LTVNVNGIKAN
+22 LSVNVNGIRAN
-33 DSIRIIVQKSAEK
+33 DSVRVIVQKSAEK

-131 TLVVLNNT
+131 TLVVLNST
-139 VSIPNDYSS
+139 LSIPNDYSS
-148 VKLRNEFGIIL
+148 VKLRNEFGIVL
-159 SNDRSKWSSEDSFRL
+159 SNDRSKWSSEDSYRL
-174 YSMLKTLPL
+174 YSMLKTLPM
-183 QTFGEGSV
+183 QAFGEGSV

-201 AIFYLTDQ
+201 SIFYLTDQ
-209 EQFKDIN
+209 EQYKDLN
-216 IVNVNGVK
+216 IVNINGIK
-224 HVTVSQSAFTY
+224 HVTISQSAFTY

-244 GIKTKF
+244 GIKMKF

-265 FGSNEQNVDI
+265 FGSNEQNVDK
-275 IAQEKYGFRFMKSNL
+275 IAQEKFGVRFMKSNL

-327 QEGLKY
+327 QNGLKY

-344 IYTTAAAIAWTSF
+344 IYTTAAAIAWTGF

-378 LILPEK
+378 LILHEK

-401 SDLGGWFQDPTSSSG
+401 SDLGGWFEDPTSSSG

-428 YAHEKNPDEDMAESI
+428 YAHEKNPDEDMAETI

-501 STINVEGSANDD
+501 STINVEGQANED

-545 IHDLWLTPKNGS
+545 IHDLWLTPKNGTI
-557 VDSTLVGT
+557 DSTLVGT

-614 PKWQYNLKSEL
+614 PKWQYNLKAEL
-625 VQGKFDPNGQNTS
+625 VQGKFDTNGQNTP
-638 DNVNGLQMQAIKY
+638 DDVNGIQMQAIKY

-668 YFPKLDNS
+668 YFPKLDNP
-676 NAQKYE
+676 NAQVYE

-689 IINAAKSYKN
+689 VVNASKSYKN
-699 DYNSIKHFEMHL
+699 DYNSLKHFEMHL
-711 VIPEYFPSGYYSVS
+711 ALPDYFPSGYYSVS
-725 QLNSSDIAGNY
+725 QLNSSDVAGNY
-736 TNVYMVKDTANFYI
+736 TNVFMVKDTANFHI
-750 KPGKLDIFKDIRDSL
+750 RPGKIDTFKDLRDSL
-765 YVKTNFPDYI
+765 YVKTAYPDYI
-775 APEIDLNRINVI
+775 APEIDLNRINIV

-814 PTHESGAKLVR
+814 PTHESGAKLIR

-832 GIEHS
+832 GVEHS

-849 YSLKPDGNSEWNLI
+849 YSLKPDGNSEWKLI

-885 VDRAGNFR
+885 TDRAGNFR

-906 ESDVKLDEA
+906 KSDIKLEEV
-915 LVATITS
+915 LVAKITN
-922 KVVNSKNVSSISAE
+922 KVVNTKNVSSISAE

-951 YSLLGGNVVRGEGI
+951 YSLLGGNVVRGEGV
-965 FTSNFISLNSINLTG
+965 FASNFVALESINLTG

-1021 NLQDSGSSNIDSIVF
+1021 NLQDTGSSNVDSIVF

-1045 NGTYKVL
+1045 NGAYKVL
-1052 FEQNSTTNKQFDIKS
+1052 FEQKSTTNKQVNIKNS
-1067 SSTSIPSISIEG
+1067 SNPNANLTFEGAIS
-1079 VITQTEIVLNNLNI
+1079 QTEITLNNLNL

-1098 GVFSSSIL
+1098 GILSSTIM
-1106 ITDPNGNEGVP
+1106 ITDPNGNNGIP
-1117 IKKYFYK
+1117 LTTYYYK
-1124 LDGKISIL
+1124 LDGKLSVI
-1132 NKTTPVNDFIEVDE
+1132 NKTTAVNDFIEVDE
-1146 GKVSGVLKNG
+1146 GKVSTVLKNG
-1156 SDNLLYNDFKLNTN
+1156 TANLLENDFKLNTN
-1170 LIPIIVTNPING
+1170 LTPIIVSNPING
-1182 TVTLNSNGTF
+1182 TLTINNNGTF
-1192 SYVHN
+1192 SYLHN
-1197 GSETTK
+1197 GSETLT

-1208 KVNDGTSDSDIAT
+1208 KINDGTTESNLAT
-1221 VTITINPV
+1221 VLITITPV
-1229 NDAPVALSDQIT
+1229 NDAPVAISDQIA
-1241 IKNGETATLLSG
+1241 IKNNESTNLLFG
-1253 GITSVLTN
+1253 GASSVLAN

-1266 NNTLTAVRVTNPV
+1266 KNTLSAVLVTGPS
-1279 NGTLTLNSNGTFTYV
+1279 NGILTLNSNGSFEYK
-1294 HNGSNTI
+1294 HNGSDTV

-1307 KVNDGSVDSNI
+1307 KVNDGSIDSNI
-1318 ATVNISIEAFSL
+1318 VTVNITIEAFTL
-1330 PFDNFTIITKSE
+1330 PFDNFSIVTKSE
-1342 TCSGKNNGEI
+1342 SCSGKNNGEI
-1352 SIKATQSF
+1352 VIKATKTYDYLAIINTKNYSF
-1360 NYTATINNKVYN
+1360 TNNN
-1372 FVNNSLIVPDLTAGE
+1372 LTLSDLPPGV
-1387 YNVCINITGKT
+1387 YNVCLGIVGKS
-1398 FPHCYTLTI
+1398 FNQCFVITI

-1427 EITEGSAP
+1427 EITEGTAP
-1435 FEVLLNGKSKFT
+1435 FEVLLNGSSQFK
-1447 TDHTLFELD
+1447 TDQSNFIVD
-1456 VNVGDVVM
+1456 VKQGDLLM
-1464 VKSAIACEGIY
+1464 VKSAIVCEGIF
-1475 SKVISDLPNSY
+1475 SKVITELTNGVV
-1486 MAYPNPT
+1486 AFPNPT
-1493 KGSFEISMSTEL
+1493 KGLFEIALSTEK
-1505 KEIYIELYSIK
+1505 KEIYVELYSINSV
-1516 AELISKGVYPVVNQ
+1516 LVFKGICPVVHQ
-1530 KIQLNLDNQ
+1530 KVQLNLENQ
-1539 TSGTYIAKVYT
+1539 TNGTYVAKVYFEV
-1550 AIPTSLII
+1550 PTNLII
-1558 IKN
+1558 LKN

>member
-1 MKKYL
+1 
-6 LITLLM
+6 M
-12 LGTNLFAQNN
+12 LGANLFAQNN
-22 LTVNVNGIKAN
+22 LSVNVNGLKAN
-33 DSIRIIVQKSAEK
+33 DSVRIIIQKSAEK

-209 EQFKDIN
+209 EQYKDIN

-244 GIKTKF
+244 GIKMKF

-265 FGSNEQNVDI
+265 FGSNEQNVDK
-275 IAQEKYGFRFMKSNL
+275 IAQEKYGFRFLKSNL

-327 QEGLKY
+327 QDGLKY

-344 IYTTAAAIAWTSF
+344 IYTTAAAIAWTGL

-378 LILPEK
+378 LILHEK

-401 SDLGGWFQDPTSSSG
+401 SDLGGWFQDPTSGSG

-501 STINVEGSANDD
+501 STINVEGSANED
-513 KVVKFE
+513 KIVKFE

-565 TTFSKHEKSGYWN
+565 TTFSKHEKNGYWN

-638 DNVNGLQMQAIKY
+638 DDVNGLQMQAIKY

-676 NAQKYE
+676 NAQRYE

-689 IINAAKSYKN
+689 IIDVAKSYKN
-699 DYNSIKHFEMHL
+699 DYNSLKHFEMHL

-750 KPGKLDIFKDIRDSL
+750 KPGKLDTFKDIRDSL
-765 YVKTNFPDYI
+765 YVKTNYPDYI

-814 PTHESGAKLVR
+814 PTHESGTKLVR

-849 YSLKPDGNSEWNLI
+849 YSLKPDGNSEWKLI

-885 VDRAGNFR
+885 IDRAGNFR

-906 ESDVKLDEA
+906 ESDIKLDEA
-915 LVATITS
+915 LVAKITS

-951 YSLLGGNVVRGEGI
+951 YSLLGGNVVRGEGV
-965 FTSNFISLNSINLTG
+965 FTSNFISLDSINLSG

-1021 NLQDSGSSNIDSIVF
+1021 NLQDNGSSNVDSIVF
-1036 KVLAENVDL
+1036 KVLAENVDI
-1045 NGTYKVL
+1045 NGAYKVN
-1052 FEQNSTTNKQFDIKS
+1052 FEQKSTTNKQVDIKN
-1067 SSTSIPSISIEG
+1067 SSTSSSSISFEG
-1079 VITQTEIVLNNLNI
+1079 VLAQSEIVLNNLNL

-1098 GVFSSSIL
+1098 GILSSTIM
-1106 ITDPNGNEGVP
+1106 ITDPNGNDGLP
-1117 IKKYFYK
+1117 LTTYYYK
-1124 LDGKISIL
+1124 LNGKLSVI
-1132 NKTTPVNDFIEVDE
+1132 NKTTAVNDFIEVDE
-1146 GKVSGVLKNG
+1146 GKVANVLKNG
-1156 SDNLLYNDFKLNTN
+1156 TANLLDNDFKLTTN
-1170 LIPIIVTNPING
+1170 LTPIIVTNPING
-1182 TVTLNSNGTF
+1182 TLTLNSNGTF

-1197 GSETTK
+1197 GSETLS

-1208 KVNDGTSDSDIAT
+1208 KITEGATESNLAT
-1221 VTITINPV
+1221 VTVTVNPV
-1229 NDAPVALSDQIT
+1229 NDAPVATSDQIA
-1241 IKNGETATLLSG
+1241 IKNGEATTLLVG
-1253 GITSVLTN
+1253 GGSTVLAN

-1266 NNTLTAVRVTNPV
+1266 KNPLTALLVAGPT
-1279 NGTLTLNSNGTFTYV
+1279 NGTLTFNSNGTFEYK
-1294 HNGSNTI
+1294 HNGSDTVS
-1301 TDSFTY
+1301 DSFTY
-1307 KVNDGSVDSNI
+1307 KTNDGNVDSNI
-1318 ATVNISIEAFSL
+1318 ATVNITIEAFTL
-1330 PFDNFTIITKSE
+1330 PFDNFSIVTKSE
-1342 TCSGKNNGEI
+1342 TCFGNNNGEI
-1352 SIKATQSF
+1352 TIKATKSYD
-1360 NYTATINNKVYN
+1360 YTAIINTKNYSFTNNNLTLTDLPPGVYTVCLGIVGKSFSQC
-1372 FVNNSLIVPDLTAGE
+1372 FVI
-1387 YNVCINITGKT
+1387 
-1398 FPHCYTLTI
+1398 TI

-1416 TSGVSS
+1416 TSGIAS

-1427 EITEGSAP
+1427 EITEGTAP
-1435 FEVLLNGKSKFT
+1435 FEVLINGNSQFT
-1447 TDHTLFELD
+1447 TDQSNFNID
-1456 VNVGDVVM
+1456 VKQGDLIM
-1464 VKSAIACEGIY
+1464 VKSSIACEGIY
-1475 SKVISDLPNSY
+1475 SKVISDLTNGIV
-1486 MAYPNPT
+1486 AFPNPT
-1493 KGSFEISMSTEL
+1493 NGVFEIAIPTEM
-1505 KEIYIELYSIK
+1505 KEIYVELYSINSV
-1516 AELISKGVYPVVNQ
+1516 LVSKGRYPVVNQ
-1530 KIQLNLDNQ
+1530 KIEMNLENQ
-1539 TSGTYIAKVYT
+1539 TSGTYIAKVYSDVLT
-1550 AIPTSLII
+1550 NLII
-1558 IKN
+1558 LKN

>member
-1 MKKYL
+1 
-6 LITLLM
+6 M
-12 LGTNLFAQNN
+12 LGANLFAQNN
-22 LTVNVNGIKAN
+22 LSVNVNGLKAN
-33 DSIRIIVQKSAEK
+33 DSVRIIIQKSAEK

-62 QFNVD
+62 QFDVD

-209 EQFKDIN
+209 EQYKDIN

-244 GIKTKF
+244 GIKMKF

-265 FGSNEQNVDI
+265 FGANEQNVDK
-275 IAQEKYGFRFMKSNL
+275 IAQEKYGFRFLKSNL

-327 QEGLKY
+327 QDGLKY

-344 IYTTAAAIAWTSF
+344 IYTTAAAIAWTGL

-378 LILPEK
+378 LILHEK

-401 SDLGGWFQDPTSSSG
+401 SDLGGWFQDPTSGSG

-501 STINVEGSANDD
+501 STINVEGSANED
-513 KVVKFE
+513 KIVKFE

-565 TTFSKHEKSGYWN
+565 TTFSKHEKNGYWN

-638 DNVNGLQMQAIKY
+638 DDVNGLQMQAIKY

-676 NAQKYE
+676 NAQRYE

-689 IINAAKSYKN
+689 IIDDAKSYKN
-699 DYNSIKHFEMHL
+699 DYNSLKHFEMHL

-750 KPGKLDIFKDIRDSL
+750 KPGKLDTFKDIRDSL
-765 YVKTNFPDYI
+765 YVKTNYPDYI

-814 PTHESGAKLVR
+814 PTHESGTKLVR

-849 YSLKPDGNSEWNLI
+849 YSLKPDGNSEWKLI

-885 VDRAGNFR
+885 IDRAGNFR

-906 ESDVKLDEA
+906 ESDIKLDEA
-915 LVATITS
+915 LVAKITS

-951 YSLLGGNVVRGEGI
+951 YSLLGGNVVRGEGV
-965 FTSNFISLNSINLTG
+965 FTSNFISLDSINLSG

-1021 NLQDSGSSNIDSIVF
+1021 NLQDNGTSNVDSIVF
-1036 KVLAENVDL
+1036 KVLAENVDI
-1045 NGTYKVL
+1045 NGAYKVN
-1052 FEQNSTTNKQFDIKS
+1052 FEQKSTTNKQVDIKS
-1067 SSTSIPSISIEG
+1067 SSTSSSSISFEG
-1079 VITQTEIVLNNLNI
+1079 VLAQSEIVLNNLNL

-1098 GVFSSSIL
+1098 GILSSTIM
-1106 ITDPNGNEGVP
+1106 ITDPNGNDGLP
-1117 IKKYFYK
+1117 LTTYYYK
-1124 LDGKISIL
+1124 LNGKLSVI
-1132 NKTTPVNDFIEVDE
+1132 NKTTAVNDFIEVDE
-1146 GKVSGVLKNG
+1146 GKVATVLKNG
-1156 SDNLLYNDFKLNTN
+1156 TANLLDNDFKLTTN
-1170 LIPIIVTNPING
+1170 LTPIIVTNPING
-1182 TVTLNSNGTF
+1182 TLTFNSNGTF

-1197 GSETTK
+1197 GSETLS

-1208 KVNDGTSDSDIAT
+1208 KITEGATESNLAT
-1221 VTITINPV
+1221 VTVTVNPV
-1229 NDAPVALSDQIT
+1229 NDAPVATSDQIA
-1241 IKNGETATLLSG
+1241 IKNGEATTLLVG
-1253 GITSVLTN
+1253 GGSNVLAN

-1266 NNTLTAVRVTNPV
+1266 KNPLTALLVAGPT
-1279 NGTLTLNSNGTFTYV
+1279 NGTLTFNSNGTFEYK
-1294 HNGSNTI
+1294 HNGSDTVS
-1301 TDSFTY
+1301 DSFTY
-1307 KVNDGSVDSNI
+1307 KTNDGNVDSNI
-1318 ATVNISIEAFSL
+1318 ATVNITIEAFTL
-1330 PFDNFTIITKSE
+1330 PFDNFSIVTKSE
-1342 TCSGKNNGEI
+1342 TCFGKNNGEI
-1352 SIKATQSF
+1352 TIKATKSYD
-1360 NYTATINNKVYN
+1360 YTAIINTKNYSFTNNNLTLTDLPPGVYTVCLGIVGKSFSQC
-1372 FVNNSLIVPDLTAGE
+1372 FVI
-1387 YNVCINITGKT
+1387 
-1398 FPHCYTLTI
+1398 TI

-1416 TSGVSS
+1416 TSGIAS

-1427 EITEGSAP
+1427 EITEGTAP
-1435 FEVLLNGKSKFT
+1435 FEVLINGTSQFT
-1447 TDHTLFELD
+1447 TDQSNFNID
-1456 VNVGDVVM
+1456 VKQGDLIM
-1464 VKSAIACEGIY
+1464 VKSSIACEGIY
-1475 SKVISDLPNSY
+1475 SKVISDLTNGIV
-1486 MAYPNPT
+1486 AFPNPT
-1493 KGSFEISMSTEL
+1493 NGVFEIAIPTEM
-1505 KEIYIELYSIK
+1505 KEIYIELYSINSV
-1516 AELISKGVYPVVNQ
+1516 LVSKGRYPVVNQ
-1530 KIQLNLDNQ
+1530 KIEMNLENQ
-1539 TSGTYIAKVYT
+1539 TSGTYIAKVYSDVLT
-1550 AIPTSLII
+1550 NLII
-1558 IKN
+1558 LKN

>member
-1 MKKYL
+1 
-6 LITLLM
+6 M
-12 LGTNLFAQNN
+12 LGANLFAQNN
-22 LTVNVNGIKAN
+22 LSVNVNGLKAN
-33 DSIRIIVQKSAEK
+33 DSVRIIIQKSAEK

-191 LNFEKGENVK
+191 LNFEKGENIK

-244 GIKTKF
+244 GIKMKF

-265 FGSNEQNVDI
+265 FGSNEQNVDK
-275 IAQEKYGFRFMKSNL
+275 IAQEKYGFRFLKSNL

-327 QEGLKY
+327 QDGLKY

-344 IYTTAAAIAWTSF
+344 IYTTAAAIAWTGL

-378 LILPEK
+378 LILHEK

-401 SDLGGWFQDPTSSSG
+401 SDLGGWFQDPTSGSG

-501 STINVEGSANDD
+501 STINVEGSANED

-557 VDSTLVGT
+557 ADSTLVGT
-565 TTFSKHEKSGYWN
+565 TTFSKHEKNGYWN

-638 DNVNGLQMQAIKY
+638 DDVNGLQMQAIKY

-676 NAQKYE
+676 NAQRYE

-689 IINAAKSYKN
+689 IINVAKSYKN
-699 DYNSIKHFEMHL
+699 DYNSLKHFEMHL

-750 KPGKLDIFKDIRDSL
+750 KPGKLDTFKDIRDSL
-765 YVKTNFPDYI
+765 YVKTNYPDYI

-814 PTHESGAKLVR
+814 PTHESGTKLVR

-849 YSLKPDGNSEWNLI
+849 YSLKPDGNSEWKLI

-885 VDRAGNFR
+885 IDRAGNFR

-906 ESDVKLDEA
+906 ESDIKLDEA
-915 LVATITS
+915 LVAKITS

-951 YSLLGGNVVRGEGI
+951 YSLLGGNVVRGEGV
-965 FTSNFISLNSINLTG
+965 FTSNFISLDSINLSG

-1021 NLQDSGSSNIDSIVF
+1021 NLQDNGSSNVDSIVF
-1036 KVLAENVDL
+1036 KVLAENVDI
-1045 NGTYKVL
+1045 NGAYKVN
-1052 FEQNSTTNKQFDIKS
+1052 FEQKSTTNKQSYTKNS
-1067 SSTSIPSISIEG
+1067 SSSSSNISFEG
-1079 VITQTEIVLNNLNI
+1079 VIAQSEIVLANLNL

-1098 GVFSSSIL
+1098 GVLSSTIM
-1106 ITDPNGNEGVP
+1106 ITDPNGNDGLP
-1117 IKKYFYK
+1117 LTTFYYK
-1124 LDGKISIL
+1124 LNGKLSEI
-1132 NKTTPVNDFIEVDE
+1132 NKTTAVNDFIEVDE
-1146 GKVSGVLKNG
+1146 GKVAAALKNG
-1156 SDNLLYNDFKLNTN
+1156 TANLLDNDFKLTTN
-1170 LIPIIVTNPING
+1170 LTPIIVTNPI
-1182 TVTLNSNGTF
+1182 
-1192 SYVHN
+1192 
-1197 GSETTK
+1197 
-1203 DSFTY
+1203 
-1208 KVNDGTSDSDIAT
+1208 
-1221 VTITINPV
+1221 
-1229 NDAPVALSDQIT
+1229 
-1241 IKNGETATLLSG
+1241 
-1253 GITSVLTN
+1253 
-1261 DTDAE
+1261 
-1266 NNTLTAVRVTNPV
+1266 
-1279 NGTLTLNSNGTFTYV
+1279 NGTLTLNSNGTFSYL
-1294 HNGSNTI
+1294 HNGSETLTDSFTYKINEGTTESNLATVTVTVNPVNDAPVATSDQIAIKNGESTTLLVGGGSAVLANDSDAEKNTLTAVLVGGPTNGTLI
-1301 TDSFTY
+1301 FNSNGTFEYKHNGSDTVSDSFTY
-1307 KVNDGSVDSNI
+1307 KVNDGNVDSNI
-1318 ATVNISIEAFSL
+1318 ATVNITIEAFTL
-1330 PFDNFTIITKSE
+1330 PFDNFSIVTKSE
-1342 TCSGKNNGEI
+1342 TCFGKNNGEI
-1352 SIKATQSF
+1352 SIKANKSYD
-1360 NYTATINNKVYN
+1360 YTAIINTKNYSFTNNNLSLTDLPPGVYTICLGIVGKSFSQC
-1372 FVNNSLIVPDLTAGE
+1372 FVV
-1387 YNVCINITGKT
+1387 
-1398 FPHCYTLTI
+1398 TI

-1416 TSGVSS
+1416 TSGIAT
-1422 NKVAI
+1422 NKIAI
-1427 EITEGSAP
+1427 EITEGTAP
-1435 FEVLLNGKSKFT
+1435 FEVLINGNSQFS
-1447 TDHTLFELD
+1447 TDQSNFNID
-1456 VNVGDVVM
+1456 VKQGDLIM
-1464 VKSAIACEGIY
+1464 VKSSIACEGIY
-1475 SKVISDLPNSY
+1475 SKVISDLTNGIV
-1486 MAYPNPT
+1486 AFPNPT
-1493 KGSFEISMSTEL
+1493 NGVFEIAIPTEM
-1505 KEIYIELYSIK
+1505 KEIYVELYSINSV
-1516 AELISKGVYPVVNQ
+1516 LVSKGRYPVVNQ
-1530 KIQLNLDNQ
+1530 KIEMNLENQ
-1539 TSGTYIAKVYT
+1539 TSGTYIAKVYSDVLT
-1550 AIPTSLII
+1550 NLII
-1558 IKN
+1558 LKN

>member
-1 MKKYL
+1 
-6 LITLLM
+6 M
-12 LGTNLFAQNN
+12 LGANLFAQNN
-22 LTVNVNGIKAN
+22 LSVNVNGLKAN
-33 DSIRIIVQKSAEK
+33 DSVRIIIQKSAEK

-62 QFNVD
+62 QFDVD

-209 EQFKDIN
+209 EQYKDIN

-235 ASPQIGILD
+235 VSPQIGILD
-244 GIKTKF
+244 GIKMKF

-265 FGSNEQNVDI
+265 FGSNEQNVDK
-275 IAQEKYGFRFMKSNL
+275 IAQEKYGFRFLKSNL

-327 QEGLKY
+327 QDGLKY

-344 IYTTAAAIAWTSF
+344 IYTTAAAIAWTGL

-378 LILPEK
+378 LILHEK

-401 SDLGGWFQDPTSSSG
+401 SDLGGWFQDPTSGSG

-501 STINVEGSANDD
+501 STINVEGSANED
-513 KVVKFE
+513 KIVKFE

-565 TTFSKHEKSGYWN
+565 TTFSKHEKNGYWN

-625 VQGKFDPNGQNTS
+625 VQGKFDLNGQNTS

-676 NAQKYE
+676 NAQRYE

-689 IINAAKSYKN
+689 IVNVAKSYKN
-699 DYNSIKHFEMHL
+699 DYNSLKHFEMHL

-750 KPGKLDIFKDIRDSL
+750 KPGKLDTFKDIRDSL
-765 YVKTNFPDYI
+765 YVKTNYPDYI

-814 PTHESGAKLVR
+814 PTHESGTKLVR

-849 YSLKPDGNSEWNLI
+849 YSLKPDGNSEWKLI

-885 VDRAGNFR
+885 IDRAGNFR

-906 ESDVKLDEA
+906 ESDIKLDEA
-915 LVATITS
+915 LVAKITS

-951 YSLLGGNVVRGEGI
+951 YSLLGGNVVRGEGV
-965 FTSNFISLNSINLTG
+965 FTSNFISLDSINLSG

-1021 NLQDSGSSNIDSIVF
+1021 NLQDNGTSNVDSIVF
-1036 KVLAENVDL
+1036 KVLAENVDI
-1045 NGTYKVL
+1045 NGAYKVN
-1052 FEQNSTTNKQFDIKS
+1052 FEQKSTTNKQVDIKS
-1067 SSTSIPSISIEG
+1067 SSTSSSSISFEG
-1079 VITQTEIVLNNLNI
+1079 VLAQSEIVLNNLNL

-1098 GVFSSSIL
+1098 GILSSTIM
-1106 ITDPNGNEGVP
+1106 ITDPNGNDGLP
-1117 IKKYFYK
+1117 LTTYYYK
-1124 LDGKISIL
+1124 LNGKLSVI
-1132 NKTTPVNDFIEVDE
+1132 NKTTAVNDFIEVDE
-1146 GKVSGVLKNG
+1146 GKVATVLKNG
-1156 SDNLLYNDFKLNTN
+1156 TANLLDNDFKLTTN
-1170 LIPIIVTNPING
+1170 LTPIIVTNPING
-1182 TVTLNSNGTF
+1182 TLTFNSNGTF

-1197 GSETTK
+1197 GSETLS

-1208 KVNDGTSDSDIAT
+1208 KITEGATESNLAT
-1221 VTITINPV
+1221 VTVTVNPV
-1229 NDAPVALSDQIT
+1229 NDAPVATSDQIA
-1241 IKNGETATLLSG
+1241 IRNGEATTLLVG
-1253 GITSVLTN
+1253 GGSTILAN

-1266 NNTLTAVRVTNPV
+1266 KNPLTALLVAGPT
-1279 NGTLTLNSNGTFTYV
+1279 NGTLTFNSNGTFEYK
-1294 HNGSNTI
+1294 HNGSDTVS
-1301 TDSFTY
+1301 DSFTY
-1307 KVNDGSVDSNI
+1307 KTNDGNVDSNI
-1318 ATVNISIEAFSL
+1318 ATVNITIEAFTL
-1330 PFDNFTIITKSE
+1330 PFDNFSIVTKSE
-1342 TCSGKNNGEI
+1342 TCFGKNNGEI
-1352 SIKATQSF
+1352 TIKATKSYD
-1360 NYTATINNKVYN
+1360 YTAIINTKNYSFTNNNLTLTDLPPGVYTVCLGIVGKSFSQC
-1372 FVNNSLIVPDLTAGE
+1372 FVI
-1387 YNVCINITGKT
+1387 
-1398 FPHCYTLTI
+1398 TI

-1416 TSGVSS
+1416 TSGIAS

-1427 EITEGSAP
+1427 EITEGTAP
-1435 FEVLLNGKSKFT
+1435 FEVLINGTSQFT
-1447 TDHTLFELD
+1447 TDQSNFNID
-1456 VNVGDVVM
+1456 VKQGDLIM
-1464 VKSAIACEGIY
+1464 VKSSIACEGIY
-1475 SKVISDLPNSY
+1475 SKVISDLTNGIV
-1486 MAYPNPT
+1486 AFPNPT
-1493 KGSFEISMSTEL
+1493 NGVFEIAIPTEM
-1505 KEIYIELYSIK
+1505 KEIYIELYSINSV
-1516 AELISKGVYPVVNQ
+1516 LVSKGRYPVVNQ
-1530 KIQLNLDNQ
+1530 KIEMNLENQ
-1539 TSGTYIAKVYT
+1539 TSGTYIAKVYSDVLT
-1550 AIPTSLII
+1550 NLII
-1558 IKN
+1558 LKN